1 MPNGTQSIRV
11 VVRLPY
17 NRPEDALPNPPKVE
31 WNAEKEQILWEVIA
45 KSRAVEGAGTDWKG
59 LAAHLEVPL
68 PYLLFRAQTRY
79 EEDLRG
85 LQGIRGALSPTIASP
100 TFQVPLSPNGHNPPN
115 GYVPGGSK
123 PNSATTEYFPKLPTP
138 VSGGSRKDFPRIGIP
153 NGAMSSST
161 MARPLNVRARLSSL
175 SHSSRVRRTST
186 MSQQSKQ
193 VLGSSV
199 LTLQGPKRSREH
211 IQRLSPTTSSRASP
225 SAVSSNDASSEDEND
240 KAEEEDRRAEE
251 QHALE
256 LKLKSLQKM
265 MTREALGL
273 VASPAPSPI
282 SPGQSMRSVKGKEVD
297 RGRTRPLSA
306 SSASMNFP
314 QHLDMMRRYS
324 TSQTPSHHSLSSAS
338 SPQGSIP
345 SIPSPPPERRSQP
358 QSPMARRLSE
368 HVKSTSPPA
377 VSTRAAWAQTTRHGA
392 ASRTKVGG
400 GRSEKGSEMG
410 SEASS
415 FSDLSDASLSASAL
429 ESALMSNM
437 RGGSRFSSIARSSLP
452 GRRSSMR

>member
-1 MPNGTQSIRV
+1 MPNATPSIRV

-17 NRPEDALPNPPKVE
+17 NRPEEEGGDPPRVE
-31 WNAEKEQILWEVIA
+31 WNPEKEQILWEVIS

-100 TFQVPLSPNGHNPPN
+100 TSQIPLSPGN
-115 GYVPGGSK
+115 GYAMPGFVSGGSK
-123 PNSATTEYFPKLPTP
+123 PANATGEYFPKLSSPISAGP
-138 VSGGSRKDFPRIGIP
+138 RREFPRLGVS
-153 NGAMSSST
+153 NGTMSSSVT
-161 MARPLNVRARLSSL
+161 TRPLNVRARLSSL
-175 SHSSRVRRTST
+175 SHSSRTRRTST
-186 MSQQSKQ
+186 ISIQSKQ
-193 VLGSSV
+193 GLGSSV

-225 SAVSSNDASSEDEND
+225 AAESSNDASSEEEED
-240 KAEEEDRRAEE
+240 KAEEELRRAEQQE
-251 QHALE
+251 ALD
-256 LKLKSLQKM
+256 LKLKNLQKI
-265 MTREALGL
+265 MTRETLGL
-273 VASPAPSPI
+273 VASPI
-282 SPGQSMRSVKGKEVD
+282 SPSRSQINSIKGKEVD

-306 SSASMNFP
+306 SSASINFP
-314 QHLDMMRRYS
+314 AHMPRRGSS

-345 SIPSPPPERRSQP
+345 SIPSPPPERRGQP

-368 HVKSTSPPA
+368 QFKSTSPPA
-377 VSTRAAWAQTTRHGA
+377 VSTRPAWAQTTRHGTV
-392 ASRTKVGG
+392 SRTRMGG
-400 GRSEKGSEMG
+400 GPSERGSEMG

-415 FSDLSDASLSASAL
+415 FSDLSVSQP
-429 ESALMSNM
+429 
-437 RGGSRFSSIARSSLP
+437 LP
-452 GRRSSMR
+452 WKVR